1 MHLKA
6 DYKAA
11 QEVRKLLCILSAIT
25 FAVPALSGCQ
35 KPEKADITP
44 GPEETAETGNNE
56 TEDGSVRAAL
66 KTWEVY
72 RLDDLDFVFVLA
84 DLHIETQPG
93 KVITLDHFVTSEGVS
108 LSDTGAYVA
117 ALEDHAYYVGRRNVM
132 FSLVSAQSAYDAF
145 VFIPVKDS
153 SADEI
158 VLSCDLDGVEDMRID
173 LNRNIVTDG
182 SPLYYEAGEVIADTD
197 MYHISLFQALDIT
210 DEMFLIETGGEQ
222 MQYTIPA
229 ANKVY
234 AFEIS
239 VRALDE
245 QPVVITDAVFIP
257 DGYVTGY
264 HAMAEG
270 IRSMKETNII
280 GRQISGKD
288 TGFLF
293 FEVYGPEYN
302 PVSYSGLLQLVLQ
315 ETGQTINVNV
325 NLN

>member
-11 QEVRKLLCILSAIT
+11 MEAGKLLCILAAVT
-25 FAVPALSGCQ
+25 LAVPALGGCG
-35 KPEKADITP
+35 KPEEADITP
-44 GPEETAETGNNE
+44 VPEQTAKTEDNE

-84 DLHIETQPG
+84 CLHIETQPG
-93 KVITLDHFVTSEGVS
+93 TVITLDHFVTSEGVS
-108 LSDTGAYVA
+108 LSDTGAYVT

-145 VFIPVKDS
+145 VFMPVKDS
-153 SADEI
+153 SAKEI
-158 VLSCDLDGVEDMRID
+158 TLACDLDGVDDMHID
-173 LNRNIVTDG
+173 LSRNIVTDG
-182 SPLYYEAGEVIADTD
+182 SSLYYEASEVIADTD
-197 MYHISLFQALDIT
+197 MYHISLFRALDIT

-229 ANKVY
+229 ADKVY

-239 VRALDE
+239 VRAKDD

-280 GRQISGKD
+280 GRRISGKD

-302 PVSYSGLLQLVLQ
+302 PVSYSGLLQLVLG
-315 ETGQTINVNV
+315 ETGQILNVNV